1 MVESASDTAF
11 ESACGEFT
19 FAAEFGG
26 KWRLQLKERT
36 PADETGVADS
46 LFDRIVVDYCNDFSD
61 VDHCNSTVSSVC
73 TPSVL
78 RILPGVTN
86 RPQCSWSEHVV
97 RRYALIVKLFGETA
111 ADTGQ
116 FLLNISS
123 PNYSMHVPCVATA
136 FNILRNL
143 QLLYELL
150 LDLPNQNKY

>member
-11 ESACGEFT
+11 QSACGEFV
-19 FAAEFGG
+19 FAADISG
-26 KWRLQLKERT
+26 KWCLQLKERT
-36 PADETGVADS
+36 PADETGVTDS

-61 VDHCNSTVSSVC
+61 VDNSKSPVSSVC
-73 TPSVL
+73 TPFVL

-116 FLLNISS
+116 SL
-123 PNYSMHVPCVATA
+123 
-136 FNILRNL
+136 
-143 QLLYELL
+143 
-150 LDLPNQNKY
+150 